1 MTRSNVMGFGLVL
14 VCCVGFVVLYADE
27 LVTPPAPLIPQD
39 STDDSASKDDKS
51 IEAPESFFPEDLQ
64 QPITPESKSR
74 YHLSDKKAPV
84 RRLLTDKSKPVRLSL
99 QDESTPEAPQ
109 VPAERGSPKSASA
122 SASGP
127 SRSRPRRLRR
137 QVCCR

>member
-14 VCCVGFVVLYADE
+14 VCCVGFVVLYGDE

-51 IEAPESFFPEDLQ
+51 IEAPKSFFPEDLQ
-64 QPITPESKSR
+64 QPITPESGSR

-84 RRLLTDKSKPVRLSL
+84 RRRLADKSKPARLSLQDELTPEPPQVTADSEPVRLNLQDKSEPVRLSL
-99 QDESTPEAPQ
+99 QD
-109 VPAERGSPKSASA
+109 
-122 SASGP
+122 
-127 SRSRPRRLRR
+127 
-137 QVCCR
+137 